1 MLKIGNHN
9 LHSLNSDMANFLH
22 FIIILIV
29 CTLLGYLSND
39 LMNGTRTGIFMGIGF
54 VIGNILVKRRERR
67 KQEVEKEH

>member
-1 MLKIGNHN
+1 MEI
-9 LHSLNSDMANFLH
+9 SLMKERFLH
-22 FIIILIV
+22 FIIALTV

-39 LMNGTRTGIFMGIGF
+39 LMNGMRTGIFMGIGF